1 MFQIGLGEE
10 LKLRHSIIIFLFLS
24 LLGSVSVFQF
34 GLGEDLRLKLPAF
47 GGKSNCKSSTA
58 LHVLIAVGGCIRGN
72 GRFLRTN
79 IDMTIVILKH
89 CDQALQLISEMKV
102 EDRPGELNGYIKPVL
117 CYRVDMED
125 SAHRSTRYPK
135 KKHEDQCELGIGQ

>member
-1 MFQIGLGEE
+1 MIVYLVGSVSDWPRRGTQTQTLSYHF
-10 LKLRHSIIIFLFLS
+10 FFS

-89 CDQALQLISEMKV
+89 CDHCS
-102 EDRPGELNGYIKPVL
+102 
-117 CYRVDMED
+117 
-125 SAHRSTRYPK
+125 
-135 KKHEDQCELGIGQ
+135 

>member
-10 LKLRHSIIIFLFLS
+10 LKLRHSVIIFFFS

-102 EDRPGELNGYIKPVL
+102 KIDLG
-117 CYRVDMED
+117 
-125 SAHRSTRYPK
+125 SSTVT
-135 KKHEDQCELGIGQ
+135 